1 MELAIPLVA
10 LGGLF
15 IASNQKQKK
24 SKCKRTS
31 ENFEQRSR
39 LPNVDI
45 PNKNFPEEY
54 PIQNAEDDIT
64 SKLSTVN
71 QFDGPGVY
79 TDKFFNPNVEGSL
92 VGQNQESLSNM
103 NSGPS
108 SQYYSLTGKKVDSS
122 YFQHNNMAPFFG
134 AHLRNS
140 QLDANSSESIL
151 DNYVGA
157 GSQIQTKTE
166 RAPLFTPQTNMANPY
181 GMQNMSEFYQSR
193 VNPSL
198 KMSNVKPFE
207 EQTVAPAIGGGY
219 TTEGMG
225 GFNSGLLARDMYMP
239 RNVDEMRVDTK
250 PKAGEFGLFGHEGPA
265 NSIIKERGHLGVMEK
280 NRVDRDFEMGRD
292 RLFTTVGREKGVT
305 ARAIPVEK
313 HVNRADTSVSYTGVA
328 ASLNPAHYVEGEYMP
343 SKHMDLESYPVT
355 PAYRIGASQAN
366 EADYGNK
373 SLRVYE
379 NNRSANRN
387 DGYFGA
393 AGGVLTAAVA
403 PLMDIL
409 RPSRKENTVGTLRP
423 YQNPGSKISN
433 TYVHNPADRPSAT
446 IRETTELASGHLFV
460 DRVKSNAAYEVTGN
474 QPIVNNRQ
482 TQEDYY
488 YSGVASAGER
498 GRQPRT
504 YDAEY
509 NQRNNDLKSS
519 TNTGYTPSGGMG
531 LMNNSMNV
539 AVNTSKDADLLNQRA
554 WVPTMPSQQVS
565 LESLGQQTTG
575 PKNFQEMNRNTPDLL
590 SQLKGNPF
598 AISHI
603 GGL

>member
-1 MELAIPLVA
+1 MEVAIPLVA
-10 LGGLF
+10 LGGLLF
-15 IASNQKQKK
+15 ASNQNKESMKRKK
-24 SKCKRTS
+24 NKKREPFQDGS
-31 ENFEQRSR
+31 Q

-45 PNKNFPEEY
+45 HNRNFPEEY
-54 PIQNAEDDIT
+54 PIENVEDDLT

-71 QFDGPGVY
+71 KFDAPGVY
-79 TDKFFNPNVEGSL
+79 TDKFFNPNVDGTL
-92 VGQNQESLSNM
+92 VGPGDH
-103 NSGPS
+103 NSPNKS
-108 SQYYSLTGKKVDSS
+108 KAAQYYSLTGQKVDAS
-122 YFQHNNMAPFFG
+122 YFEHNNMAPFFG
-134 AHLRNS
+134 SHLRNN
-140 QLDANSSESIL
+140 QLDVNSSESIL
-151 DNYVGA
+151 DNYIGA

-166 RAPLFTPQTNMANPY
+166 RAPLFSPQENYANPY
-181 GMQNMSEFYQSR
+181 GMQNMSDFYQSR

-198 KMSNVKPFE
+198 KMSNVKPFAE
-207 EQTVAPAIGGGY
+207 ETVAPAIGGGY

-265 NSIIKERGHLGVMEK
+265 NSFIKERGHLGVVDK

-292 RLFTTVGREKGVT
+292 RLLTTVGDQKAPT
-305 ARAIPVEK
+305 MRAIPVDKYRDE
-313 HVNRADTSVSYTGVA
+313 TGVSYTGAA

-355 PAYRIGASQAN
+355 PAYRTGAAQAHVY
-366 EADYGNK
+366 DYGNH
-373 SLRVYE
+373 SIRVFE
-379 NNRSANRN
+379 NNRSSNKN

-393 AGGVLTAAVA
+393 AGGVLTAAIA

-409 RPSRKENTVGTLRP
+409 RPSRKENTVGTMRP
-423 YQNPGSKISN
+423 YQNPGTKISN
-433 TYVHNPADRPSAT
+433 TYVHNPADRPAAT

-460 DRVKSNAAYEVTGN
+460 DRVKSNAGYEVAGN

-488 YSGVASAGER
+488 YAGGASAGER

-519 TNTGYTPSGGMG
+519 TNVGYTPAGGMG
-531 LMNNSMNV
+531 LMNSSVNMTIAPKDSDKLNS
-539 AVNTSKDADLLNQRA
+539 RA
-554 WVPTMPSQQVS
+554 WVPTMPPQQVS
-565 LESLGQQTTG
+565 LETLGQRTMG
-575 PKNFQEMNRNTPDLL
+575 PQSLPEMNRNTPDLL

-598 AISHI
+598 AISHL